1 MRHKA
6 IPAILLV
13 FLSSVLLSQDIE
25 CVEIPNYDWGNDLYD
40 YSIYEGRHR
49 KLMIPKDCDS
59 LVSMV
64 RIQDLLDYGDIV
76 S

>member
-1 MRHKA
+1 M
-6 IPAILLV
+6 
-13 FLSSVLLSQDIE
+13 
-25 CVEIPNYDWGNDLYD
+25 PNYDSGSDLYD

-76 S
+76 L